1 MTFPTARA
9 LLIAAV
15 LTGAAMVAPRHLSG
29 QASSTPLSAGAFSEA
44 QSARGEVLYL
54 DECGSCHGSTL
65 RGVGEFG
72 GPGLLGER
80 FLSNWRG
87 KTLAELFERTRTTMP
102 QDSPG
107 RLREQEYADI
117 IAFLLKANNY
127 PSGDRDLTPASGKL
141 KEVTI
146 EDPPAAK

>member
-1 MTFPTARA
+1 
-9 LLIAAV
+9 
-15 LTGAAMVAPRHLSG
+15 
-29 QASSTPLSAGAFSEA
+29 
-44 QSARGEVLYL
+44 
-54 DECGSCHGSTL
+54 
-65 RGVGEFG
+65 
-72 GPGLLGER
+72 
-80 FLSNWRG
+80 
-87 KTLAELFERTRTTMP
+87 MP

-127 PSGDRDLTPASGKL
+127 PPGDRDLTPALGML